1 MRYLGINIELLDK
14 QIEIETDK
22 NLSDVLKKYRTW
34 ILNMQAEYEEFAEWR
49 YRVDMKII
57 NSKRAPEF
65 KVMLLRMVLNEW

>member
-14 QIEIETDK
+14 HIEIETDK
-22 NLSDVLKKYRTW
+22 NLSDVLKKYRAW
-34 ILNMQAEYEEFAEWR
+34 ILDMVKADEEFAEWR